1 MINIS
6 SLLENQVDPIKA
18 NKEISSHKIM
28 IRVEHKSKVSP
39 MFQVKTISKL
49 LRMIKK
55 DLHLKIRLQEI
66 LKLKE

>member
-1 MINIS
+1 MINIL
-6 SLLENQVDPIKA
+6 SLFENQVDPIKA

-28 IRVEHKSKVSP
+28 IRVVHRSKVSP

-55 DLHLKIRLQEI
+55 DLHLKIRHREI